1 MTDTEKLKLI
11 RYMILDF
18 WRYDPED
25 KGCYETLVSC
35 IASVINYKGDENEQD
50 WIDQAV

>member
-11 RYMILDF
+11 NYMIADF
-18 WRYDPED
+18 YGFDPED

-35 IASVINYKGDENEQD
+35 IVSVISYKGDENG
-50 WIDQAV
+50 QAKNDRAV

>member
-11 RYMILDF
+11 SHMILDF
-18 WRYDPED
+18 WGYDPED

-35 IASVINYKGDENEQD
+35 IEFIIKYKGDENE
-50 WIDQAV
+50 